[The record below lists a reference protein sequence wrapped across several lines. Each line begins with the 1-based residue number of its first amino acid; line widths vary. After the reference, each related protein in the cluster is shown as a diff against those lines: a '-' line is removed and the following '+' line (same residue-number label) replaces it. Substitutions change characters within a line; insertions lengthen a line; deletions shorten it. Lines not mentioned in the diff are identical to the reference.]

1 VPRQPTSFASPRCRR
16 PPPTI
21 RNLRWWIGA
30 LLMGAT
36 LVSYLDRTCLAVA
49 APELKAKFGITEVDY
64 SRIVGTFQVS
74 YLLMQP
80 IAGRMIDWLGVRVGL
95 AISIAGWSLAQMLTG
110 LSSGWR
116 TFAFFRGLLG
126 IGEAGNF
133 PAAAK
138 VVSEWFPPR
147 ERTMATAIVNVGS
160 GIGQAVAAPVVVYLL
175 SRYDWRVAFVSTGAV
190 GSIWV
195 ALWALLYRP
204 PREHP
209 RVSAGERALL
219 AGEPA
224 PVAKDRA
231 DEGAWR
237 IVLRDRNFWALAGAR
252 FLSDPAWQFFSYWIP
267 LYLASERHMKLRDI
281 GYFAWM
287 PFVAADAG
295 CLFGGALSPVFMRL
309 GSTLITARKLST
321 TVCAVLMVFAI
332 FIGSAK
338 SVGGAIAFF
347 CIAAFAH
354 QAMSSTLLTLPADLF
369 PPRAVATAN
378 GLSGAFGGLGGVGFT
393 MIVGVA
399 VTRVG
404 YAPIFVAIALFDL
417 VGSAGLWGFLR
428 DPTLRSL
435 PRAFDRK
442 ATDQGSPT

>member
-1 VPRQPTSFASPRCRR
+1 MPFASQRRPRPQPTM
-16 PPPTI
+16 
-21 RNLRWWIGA
+21 RNLRWWIAA
-30 LLMGAT
+30 LLTGAT
-36 LVSYLDRTCLAVA
+36 LINYLDRTCLAVA
-49 APELKAKFGITEVDY
+49 APELKAKLGMSEVDY
-64 SRIVGTFQVS
+64 SKIVGTFQVT

-80 IAGRMIDWLGVRVGL
+80 IAGRVIDWLGVRIGL

-147 ERTMATAIVNVGS
+147 ERTIATAVVNVGS
-160 GIGQAVAAPVVVYLL
+160 GIGQAVAAPFVVYLL

-190 GSIWV
+190 GAIWV
-195 ALWALLYRP
+195 ALWALLYRS
-204 PREHP
+204 PREHE
-209 RVSAGERALL
+209 RVSAEERGVT

-224 PVAKDRA
+224 PVERVNAEKDT
-231 DEGAWR
+231 WR
-237 IVLRDRNFWALAGAR
+237 TVLRDRNFWALAGAR
-252 FLSDPAWQFFSYWIP
+252 FLSEPAWQFFSYWIP

-309 GSTLITARKLST
+309 GASLITARKLST

-332 FIGSAK
+332 FIGAAK
-338 SVGGAIAFF
+338 SAGWAIVFF

-369 PPRAVATAN
+369 PSSAVATAN
-378 GLSGAFGGLGGVGFT
+378 GLSGAFGGLGGTGFT

-399 VTRVG
+399 VTKIG

-417 VGSAGLWGFLR
+417 VGSACLWGVLR
-428 DPTLRSL
+428 DPTLRQL

-442 ATDQGSPT
+442 ASSQTSAS

>member
-1 VPRQPTSFASPRCRR
+1 MS
-16 PPPTI
+16 
-21 RNLRWWIGA
+21 
-30 LLMGAT
+30 
-36 LVSYLDRTCLAVA
+36 
-49 APELKAKFGITEVDY
+49 
-64 SRIVGTFQVS
+64 
-74 YLLMQP
+74 
-80 IAGRMIDWLGVRVGL
+80 
-95 AISIAGWSLAQMLTG
+95 TG

-147 ERTMATAIVNVGS
+147 ERTMATAVVNVGS
-160 GIGQAVAAPVVVYLL
+160 GIGQAVAAPFVVYLL

-195 ALWALLYRP
+195 VLWVLLYRP
-204 PREHP
+204 PREHR
-209 RVSAGERALL
+209 RVSAEERALI

-224 PVAKDRA
+224 TTEKDDA
-231 DEGAWR
+231 EKGTWGT
-237 IVLRDRNFWALAGAR
+237 VLGDRNFWALAVAR
-252 FLSDPAWQFFSYWIP
+252 FLSEPAWQFFSYWIP

-295 CLFGGALSPVFMRL
+295 CLFGGALSPMFIRL

-321 TVCAVLMVFAI
+321 TVCAVVMVFAI
-332 FIGSAK
+332 FIGAAK
-338 SVGGAIAFF
+338 SAAWAIAFF

-378 GLSGAFGGLGGVGFT
+378 GVSGAFGGLGGVGFT

-399 VTRVG
+399 VTKVG

-417 VGSAGLWGFLR
+417 VGSACLWGLLR
-428 DPTLRSL
+428 DPTLRPP

-442 ATDQGSPT
+442 LTGQTSAS